1 VTRRA
6 ERNGGEAEGGEG
18 GDFGGE
24 ERNGRNFRISRGLRA
39 VQAKSFLIFYAISRL
54 RSLFT
59 RSSVLLYLFIYY
71 TKDSAMSV
79 HSSQHKNFR

>member
-1 VTRRA
+1 L
-6 ERNGGEAEGGEG
+6 
-18 GDFGGE
+18 E

-59 RSSVLLYLFIYY
+59 RFSVLLYLFIHY

-79 HSSQHKNFR
+79 HSSQHKSFR